1 MYYISIK
8 THFDSAHFLKGY
20 DGKCSN
26 IHGHRW
32 HVEIKIKSK
41 KLIMEGQERG
51 MVKDFSVVKQRV
63 NCIIDRYD
71 HTLIIERDS
80 LNEDTQ
86 ECLLREGFKVIEMYD
101 KPTAEN
107 MAYMLFLEIAKLGYS
122 LHSVTVYETES
133 NFATYQEEEQ

>member
-1 MYYISIK
+1 M
-8 THFDSAHFLKGY
+8 
-20 DGKCSN
+20 
-26 IHGHRW
+26 
-32 HVEIKIKSK
+32 
-41 KLIMEGQERG
+41 
-51 MVKDFSVVKQRV
+51 
-63 NCIIDRYD
+63 
-71 HTLIIERDS
+71 
-80 LNEDTQ
+80 NEDTQ